1 VTGLSSEEVDKRL
14 EQYGYNVLPEQ
25 HKDGPIGIF
34 VRQFNS
40 PFIYV
45 LLAAALVSFGLG
57 QNLNGIFI
65 FAVLLINATIGT
77 IQEYSAQRAASALK
91 KMVPQYASVIRDGVP
106 KKINATEL
114 VPGDI
119 VQLASGDKVPA
130 DLQLQQCQ
138 SLLVNESI
146 LTGESLASMKQ
157 VGTNIPEDTPL
168 SERLGNAFAG
178 TIVTRGRG
186 RGEVIATGR
195 HSQVGKIA
203 SEVSERQHIKP
214 PLLQRIERFTLR
226 VSWSVLVVIAI
237 LFMITV
243 LRGEELATVFLL
255 GVALAVS
262 AIPEGLPAAITVAL
276 AIGMRRMA
284 KVNVIVRK
292 LIAVESLGSCT
303 YIASDKTGTLT
314 VNELTVKKI
323 LLPNGHS
330 YSVSGEGLDI
340 HGVICS
346 DNIDNPE
353 DRDTLKTLIRT
364 GLLANEA
371 RLTFASD
378 LPYEPSVSQKNGTW
392 HSYGDGVDLAFLV
405 LAAKQGFD
413 HQRAHIIYP
422 EQGRIP
428 YESENAYSAS
438 TNRVHNEVVI
448 HVKGSAERL
457 LPMCNSCA
465 TTEKFDIDNIYQ
477 QVDALGQ
484 QGYRV
489 LALASRRVTDASQ
502 AHMKQPQ
509 NLTFLGLTAMI
520 DPLRPEAYQAI
531 NQCHHA
537 NITVAMI
544 TGDHPQ
550 TALSL
555 AKELDI
561 ATEDSMVVTGKE
573 IDVAAKQGH
582 QALSELVASTHVF
595 ARVEPSQKLQ
605 IIQQLI
611 ECGEFVAVTGDGVND
626 APALRHA
633 HVGIAMGKRGTD
645 VARESS
651 ELIITDDNFASIVQG
666 IKQGRIVY
674 NNIRKVVFLLI
685 STGAAEITL
694 FILSVLFGLPLP
706 LFPIQLLWLNLVTNG
721 IQDVALAFEPEE
733 GNELARPPRPPN
745 ETIFNRLM
753 LERVLIN
760 AVAMGCLAFAVFVY
774 CLELGY
780 NEASARNITLLLMVL
795 FENVH
800 VLNSRS
806 ETQSIFQQPFFG
818 NPLLLFGMLAAQ
830 AIHIA
835 AMYTPG
841 LKTILQVEPV
851 TLLQWSSLLSI
862 ALLLIV
868 IDELH
873 KYRYNQKQTVKPKKD
888 L

>member
-1 VTGLSSEEVDKRL
+1 MTGLSSAEVDKRL
-14 EQYGYNVLPEQ
+14 EQYGYNILPEQ
-25 HKDGPIGIF
+25 RKDGPIGIF

-40 PFIYV
+40 PFICV

-65 FAVLLINATIGT
+65 FAVLLINAAIGT
-77 IQEYSAQRAASALK
+77 IQENFAQRAASALK
-91 KMVPQYASVIRDGVP
+91 KMVPQYASVIRDGTP
-106 KKINATEL
+106 RKISAAEL

-130 DLQLQQCQ
+130 DLQLQQCL

-146 LTGESLASMKQ
+146 LTGESLASIKT
-157 VGTNIPEDTPL
+157 VCTDIPEDAPL

-186 RGEVIATGR
+186 QGEVIATGR
-195 HSQVGKIA
+195 HSQIGQIA

-237 LFMITV
+237 LFMITL

-262 AIPEGLPAAITVAL
+262 AIPEGLPVAITIAL

-284 KVNVIVRK
+284 RVNVIVRK

-314 VNELTVKKI
+314 VNELTVKKL

-330 YSVSGEGLDI
+330 YTVTGEGLDI
-340 HGVICS
+340 HGDIYS
-346 DNIDNPE
+346 DNTDNPE
-353 DRDTLKTLIRT
+353 DKTALKTLIRT

-371 RLTFASD
+371 SLTLAPKLPHEQRAS
-378 LPYEPSVSQKNGTW
+378 QQNGGW
-392 HSYGDGVDLAFLV
+392 QASGDGVDLAFLV
-405 LAAKQGFD
+405 LSAKQGFD
-413 HQRAHIIYP
+413 HQQAPIIYP
-422 EQGRIP
+422 EQGCIP

-438 TNRVHNEVVI
+438 INRVHSDVVI
-448 HVKGSAERL
+448 HVKGSTERL

-465 TTEKFDIDNIYQ
+465 TTEKLDIDNIFQ
-477 QVDALGQ
+477 QVDELGQ

-489 LALASRRVTDASQ
+489 LALASSRITNLNQ
-502 AHMKQPQ
+502 AHDEQLR
-509 NLTFLGLTAMI
+509 NLTFLGLAAMI
-520 DPLRPEAYQAI
+520 DPLRPEAPQAI
-531 NQCHHA
+531 KQCHLAH
-537 NITVAMI
+537 IKVAMI

-550 TALSL
+550 TALAL
-555 AKELDI
+555 ARELKI
-561 ATEDSMVVTGKE
+561 ATEDTVAVTGRQL
-573 IDVAAKQGH
+573 DLASQQGG

-595 ARVEPSQKLQ
+595 ARIEPTQKLQ
-605 IIQQLI
+605 IVQQLI
-611 ECGEFVAVTGDGVND
+611 DRGEFVAVTGDGVND

-633 HVGIAMGKRGTD
+633 HVGIAMGKHGTD
-645 VARESS
+645 VAKESS
-651 ELIITDDNFASIVQG
+651 DLIITDDNFASIVQG

-694 FILSVLFGLPLP
+694 FILSALFGLPLP

-733 GNELARPPRPPN
+733 GNELECPPRPPN

-760 AVAMGCLAFAVFVY
+760 AMAMGSLAFAVFVY

-780 NEASARNITLLLMVL
+780 SEASARNITLLLMVL

-851 TLLQWSSLLSI
+851 TLFQWGSLLSV
-862 ALLLIV
+862 ALFLIV

-888 L
+888 F